1 MIEYDYIKD
10 NYCIFFL
17 LKDKNEANRLKNFLK
32 KLKFYVYKNI
42 VIYNDKYII
51 AVDTKRKT
59 IFELIYLTIIASY
72 YCNNNNIQ
80 KIDIKFR
87 KVFTL
92 VFNLVKSLQLIF
104 NTLINYKVSV
114 YKNNVKIDKNIFK
127 VKIDKKDEI
136 IIENL
141 KIVLIGEYNNFLK
154 FLNKL
159 SNKSKNVFVKKII
172 YNFLIKKINKQQKD
186 VKKEQEQKIIESI
199 LNI

>member
-141 KIVLIGEYNNFLK
+141 KIILIGEYNNFLK

>member
-59 IFELIYLTIIASY
+59 IFEIVYLIIIAGY

>member
-114 YKNNVKIDKNIFK
+114 YKNNVKINKNIFK

-159 SNKSKNVFVKKII
+159 SNRSKNVFVKKII